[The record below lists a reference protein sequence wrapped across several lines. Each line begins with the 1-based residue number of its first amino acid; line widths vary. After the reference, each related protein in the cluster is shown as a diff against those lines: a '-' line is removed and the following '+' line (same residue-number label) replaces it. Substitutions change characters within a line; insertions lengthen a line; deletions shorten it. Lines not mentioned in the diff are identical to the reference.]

1 MGVYDG
7 SINNERMGD
16 FEGGQVRIQGVT
28 DKYGAGS
35 EDFKKLLLN
44 IGKCRGNRSEHFL
57 GDSRIPTTR

>member
-1 MGVYDG
+1 
-7 SINNERMGD
+7 MGD

-44 IGKCRGNRSEHFL
+44 IGKGRRNRSEHFL
-57 GDSRIPTTR
+57 GDSRVSTTH